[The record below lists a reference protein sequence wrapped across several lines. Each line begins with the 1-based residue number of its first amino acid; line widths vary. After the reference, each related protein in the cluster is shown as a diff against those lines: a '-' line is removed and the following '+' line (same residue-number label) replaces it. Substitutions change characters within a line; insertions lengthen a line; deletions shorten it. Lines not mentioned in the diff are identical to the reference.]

1 MVARLATA
9 RTVDDGPL
17 RFTSIFY
24 FARPHCL
31 INITR
36 DSDTVTRPSVRLSVC
51 HSAIT
56 RLRPLTTQFQLLC
69 GHGHVDLTQQMTW
82 REAVSQ
88 P

>member
-36 DSDTVTRPSVRLSVC
+36 DSDTVTRPSVRLSQCYNSFAAPDYTV
-51 HSAIT
+51 SAAVWPWT
-56 RLRPLTTQFQLLC
+56 R
-69 GHGHVDLTQQMTW
+69 
-82 REAVSQ
+82 
-88 P
+88 